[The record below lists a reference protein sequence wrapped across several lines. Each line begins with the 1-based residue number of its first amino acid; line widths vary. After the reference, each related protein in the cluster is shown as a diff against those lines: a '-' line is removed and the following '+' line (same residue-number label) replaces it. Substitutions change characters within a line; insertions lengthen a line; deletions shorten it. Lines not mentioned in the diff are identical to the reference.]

1 MKSRGLCLRL
11 SMMRRSFFLTS
22 AAVLLSA
29 SLLHA
34 QAPTAE
40 LVSVEKIWDK
50 APYNGATDLTR
61 FKNLFYCCFRE
72 AESATKGEG
81 TIRTL
86 VSAAGKTWVES
97 SVITEAGTDLR
108 DPKLIVTPDEKRLY
122 LLCGG
127 QATVGQVRQP
137 RYATTMDGKVWTP
150 LQKLLAKGDWLWR
163 VAVNPTD
170 KRFYGASFNIHP
182 TSGGPA
188 PEKEWSLKTYA
199 SNDGSVWQLS
209 SIMNVPGQP
218 GETTVKFL
226 KDGTALALIT
236 RQGADRKGIIGMAK
250 APYRDWTYAPTGVPV
265 GGPNFIELPDGKLI
279 AGSRGFGATP
289 GPHMVLFAMT
299 PTSLTPILELPSGGD
314 CSYPGLYWHEDL
326 LHVTYYS
333 SHEGK
338 AAIYYAR
345 VKVK

>member
-1 MKSRGLCLRL
+1 MISRLL
-11 SMMRRSFFLTS
+11 SLP
-22 AAVLLSA
+22 AATLLSLASA

-50 APYNGATDLTR
+50 APHNGATDITR
-61 FKNLFYCCFRE
+61 FQNLFYCCFRE
-72 AESATKGEG
+72 ADSATKGEG
-81 TIRTL
+81 VIHTL
-86 VSAAGKTWVES
+86 ISATGKVWVDNVTLNEP
-97 SVITEAGTDLR
+97 GLDLR

-127 QATVGQVRQP
+127 DSATLGRQT
-137 RYATTMDGKVWTP
+137 RYATSMDGKVWTP

-163 VAVNPTD
+163 ATINPAD

-182 TSGGPA
+182 SSGGPA

-199 SNDGSVWQLS
+199 STDGSVWQLS
-209 SIMNVPGQP
+209 SLMNVPGQP
-218 GETTVKFL
+218 GETTLRFL
-226 KDGTALALIT
+226 KDGTALALIA
-236 RQGADRKGIIGMAK
+236 RQGGDRKGVIGTAK
-250 APYRDWTYAPTGVPV
+250 APYREWTYAATGLPL

-289 GPHMVLFAMT
+289 GAHMVLFAMT

-314 CSYPGLYWHEDL
+314 CSYPGLYWHDDL

-338 AAIYYAR
+338 PAIYYAR

>member
-1 MKSRGLCLRL
+1 
-11 SMMRRSFFLTS
+11 MRRSFLIS
-22 AAVLLSA
+22 AAVIISA
-29 SLLHA
+29 GLLHA
-34 QAPTAE
+34 QAPVAE

-50 APYNGATDLTR
+50 APHNGYTDLTR
-61 FKNLFYCCFRE
+61 YQNLFYCCFRE
-72 AESATKGEG
+72 GATATKSEG
-81 TIRTL
+81 SIRTL
-86 VSAAGKTWVES
+86 ISASGSNWIDNTLVSEP
-97 SVITEAGTDLR
+97 GTDLR

-127 QATVGQVRQP
+127 QSDSQGVQP
-137 RYATTMDGKVWTP
+137 RYSTSMDGKVWTP
-150 LQKLLAKGDWLWR
+150 MQKLLAKGDWLWR
-163 VAVNPTD
+163 VSVNPAD

-182 TSGGPA
+182 NSGGPA

-199 SNDGSVWQLS
+199 SGDGSVWQLS

-218 GETTVKFL
+218 AETTLRFL
-226 KDGTALALIT
+226 KDGSALALVA
-236 RQGADRKGIIGMAK
+236 RQGGDRKGVIGMAK
-250 APYRDWTYAPTGVPV
+250 APYREWTWAATGLPL
-265 GGPNFIELPDGKLI
+265 GGPNFIELPDGKII

-314 CSYPGLYWHEDL
+314 CSYPGLYWHDDL

-345 VKVK
+345 VRIK

>member
-1 MKSRGLCLRL
+1 MISRLL
-11 SMMRRSFFLTS
+11 FFPAAALLTL
-22 AAVLLSA
+22 ASA

-50 APYNGATDLTR
+50 GAHNGATDITR
-61 FKNLFYCCFRE
+61 FQNLFYCCFRE
-72 AESATKGEG
+72 SDSPTKGEG
-81 TIRTL
+81 VVHMLI
-86 VSAAGKTWVES
+86 SANGKTWVDHVTISEPG
-97 SVITEAGTDLR
+97 VDLR

-127 QATVGQVRQP
+127 DSATLGRQT
-137 RYATTMDGKVWTP
+137 RYATSMDGKVWTP

-163 VAVNPTD
+163 VSINPAD

-182 TSGGPA
+182 ASGGPA

-199 SNDGSVWQLS
+199 STDGSVWQLS
-209 SIMNVPGQP
+209 SLMNVPGQP
-218 GETTVKFL
+218 GETTLRFL
-226 KDGTALALIT
+226 KDGTALALIA
-236 RQGADRKGIIGMAK
+236 RQGGDRKGVIGTAK
-250 APYRDWTYAPTGVPV
+250 APYREWTYAATGLPL

-289 GPHMVLFAMT
+289 GAHMVLFAMT

-314 CSYPGLYWHEDL
+314 CSYPGLYWHDDL

>member
-1 MKSRGLCLRL
+1 
-11 SMMRRSFFLTS
+11 MRRSLFLAS
-22 AAVLLSA
+22 AVVLLSA
-29 SLLHA
+29 SLLRA

-50 APYNGATDLTR
+50 APHNGFTDLTR
-61 FKNLFYCCFRE
+61 FQNLFYCCFRE

-81 TIRTL
+81 VIRTL
-86 VSAAGKTWVES
+86 ISASGKVWVDNVTISEPG
-97 SVITEAGTDLR
+97 VDLR

-127 QATVGQVRQP
+127 QSATLGRQP
-137 RYATTMDGKVWTP
+137 RYATSMDGKVWTP
-150 LQKLLAKGDWLWR
+150 TQKLLAKGDWLWR
-163 VAVNPTD
+163 VSVNSAD
-170 KRFYGASFNIHP
+170 KRFYGASYNIHP
-182 TSGGPA
+182 SSGGPA
-188 PEKEWSLKTYA
+188 PEPEFSLKTYA
-199 SNDGSVWQLS
+199 SEDGSVWQLS
-209 SIMNVPGQP
+209 SILKVPGQP
-218 GETTVKFL
+218 SETTLRFL

-236 RQGADRKGIIGMAK
+236 RQGADRKGIIGTSK
-250 APYRDWTYAPTGVPV
+250 APYRDWTYAATGLPI

-299 PTSLTPILELPSGGD
+299 PTSLTPILELPSSGD
-314 CSYPGLYWHEDL
+314 CSYPGMYWHDDI

>member
-1 MKSRGLCLRL
+1 MISRLL
-11 SMMRRSFFLTS
+11 SLP
-22 AAVLLSA
+22 AATLLSLASA

-50 APYNGATDLTR
+50 APHNGATDITR
-61 FKNLFYCCFRE
+61 FQNLFYCCFRE
-72 AESATKGEG
+72 ADSATKGEG
-81 TIRTL
+81 AIHTLISANGKVWVDNVTINEPGL
-86 VSAAGKTWVES
+86 
-97 SVITEAGTDLR
+97 DLR

-127 QATVGQVRQP
+127 DSATLGRQT
-137 RYATTMDGKVWTP
+137 RYATSMDGKVWTP

-163 VAVNPTD
+163 TTINPAD

-182 TSGGPA
+182 SSGGPA

-199 SNDGSVWQLS
+199 STDGSVWQLS
-209 SIMNVPGQP
+209 SLMNVPGQP
-218 GETTVKFL
+218 GETTLRFL
-226 KDGTALALIT
+226 KDGTALALIA
-236 RQGADRKGIIGMAK
+236 RQGGDRKGVIGTAK
-250 APYRDWTYAPTGVPV
+250 APYRDWTYAATGLPL

-289 GPHMVLFAMT
+289 GAHMVLFAMT

-314 CSYPGLYWHEDL
+314 CSYPGLYWHDDL

-338 AAIYYAR
+338 PAIYYAR

>member
-1 MKSRGLCLRL
+1 MISRLI
-11 SMMRRSFFLTS
+11 FFP
-22 AAVLLSA
+22 AATLLALASA

-50 APYNGATDLTR
+50 GAHNGATDLTR
-61 FKNLFYCCFRE
+61 FQNLFYCCFRE
-72 AESATKGEG
+72 SDSATKGEG
-81 TIRTL
+81 VVHMLI
-86 VSAAGKTWVES
+86 SANGKTWVDHVTVSEPG
-97 SVITEAGTDLR
+97 VDLR

-127 QATVGQVRQP
+127 ESATMGRQT
-137 RYATTMDGKVWTP
+137 RYATSMDGKVWTP
-150 LQKLLAKGDWLWR
+150 MQKLLSKGDWLWR
-163 VAVNPTD
+163 VSINPAD
-170 KRFYGASFNIHP
+170 KRFYGACFNIHP
-182 TSGGPA
+182 NSGGPA

-199 SNDGSVWQLS
+199 SADGSVWQLS
-209 SIMNVPGQP
+209 SLMQVPGQP
-218 GETTVKFL
+218 GETTLRFL
-226 KDGTALALIT
+226 KDGTALALIA
-236 RQGADRKGIIGMAK
+236 RQGGDRKGVIGMAK
-250 APYRDWTYAPTGVPV
+250 APYREWTYAATGLPL

-279 AGSRGFGATP
+279 AASRGFGATP

-314 CSYPGLYWHEDL
+314 CSYPGLYWEDDL

-345 VKVK
+345 VKIK